1 VGASEALPGRF
12 GRCRALG
19 FQTQDQEKRVM
30 EQLQTVEQDALIE
43 KEKLMQLVGF
53 FIGQEQFG
61 VDILMV
67 QEIIRKVPIT
77 AIPDAP
83 DFIEGVINLRGNI
96 IPVIDL
102 RKRLNI
108 LGLRERQKDP
118 WILVLNVAGRVTG
131 FVVDSVSEVLKIPGS
146 AVMPPPDIVVE
157 GLKSHYILG
166 VCKIDKGLLILLDFN
181 RILLTEEIK
190 KLKEIDRS

>member
-1 VGASEALPGRF
+1 
-12 GRCRALG
+12 
-19 FQTQDQEKRVM
+19 M
-30 EQLQTVEQDALIE
+30 EQLQSTEQDVLAE
-43 KEKLMQLVGF
+43 KLKLMQLVGF
-53 FIGQEQFG
+53 FIGREQFG

-77 AIPDAP
+77 SIPDAP
-83 DFIEGVINLRGNI
+83 EFIEGVINLRGNI

-102 RKRLNI
+102 RQRLNI
-108 LGLRERQKDP
+108 LGIRERKGDP

-131 FVVDSVSEVLKIPGS
+131 FLVDSVSEVLKIPNN

-157 GLKSHYILG
+157 GLKSQYIMG

-181 RILLTEEIK
+181 RILQQEEIK
-190 KLKEIDRS
+190 KLKEIERN

>member
-1 VGASEALPGRF
+1 
-12 GRCRALG
+12 
-19 FQTQDQEKRVM
+19 M
-30 EQLQTVEQDALIE
+30 EQLQSTEQDILAE
-43 KEKLMQLVGF
+43 KANLMQMVGF

-77 AIPDAP
+77 SIPDAP
-83 DFIEGVINLRGNI
+83 EFIEGVINLRGNI

-102 RKRLNI
+102 RQRLNI
-108 LGLRERQKDP
+108 LGTRDRKGDP

-131 FVVDSVSEVLKIPGS
+131 FLVDSVSEVLKIPDS

-157 GLKSHYILG
+157 GLKSQYIMG

-181 RILLTEEIK
+181 RILEQEEIK
-190 KLKEIDRS
+190 KLKEIDRN

>member
-1 VGASEALPGRF
+1 
-12 GRCRALG
+12 
-19 FQTQDQEKRVM
+19 M
-30 EQLQTVEQDALIE
+30 EQLQSTEQDILAE
-43 KEKLMQLVGF
+43 KANLMQLVGF

-77 AIPDAP
+77 SIPDAP
-83 DFIEGVINLRGNI
+83 EFIEGVINLRGNI

-102 RKRLNI
+102 RQRLNI
-108 LGLRERQKDP
+108 LGTRQSKGDP

-131 FVVDSVSEVLKIPGS
+131 FLVDSVSEVLKIRGS

-157 GLKSHYILG
+157 GLKSQYIMG

-181 RILLTEEIK
+181 RILEQEEIK
-190 KLKEIDRS
+190 KLKEIERN

>member
-1 VGASEALPGRF
+1 
-12 GRCRALG
+12 
-19 FQTQDQEKRVM
+19 M
-30 EQLQTVEQDALIE
+30 EQLQSTEQDILAE
-43 KEKLMQLVGF
+43 KANLMQLVGF

-77 AIPDAP
+77 SIPDAP
-83 DFIEGVINLRGNI
+83 EFIEGVINLRGNI

-102 RKRLNI
+102 RQRLNI
-108 LGLRERQKDP
+108 LGARQRKGDP

-131 FVVDSVSEVLKIPGS
+131 FLVDSVSEVLKIPGS
-146 AVMPPPDIVVE
+146 AVMPPPDIVGE
-157 GLKSHYILG
+157 GLKSQYIRG

-181 RILLTEEIK
+181 RILEQEEIK
-190 KLKEIDRS
+190 KLKEIERN